1 MAQTNRW
8 GIVKMEMSLLNALSM
23 IALRIGKAEQAFF
36 EEITANGKQDEAWNL
51 YGCTN
56 SSSFQKANAT
66 F

>member
-1 MAQTNRW
+1 
-8 GIVKMEMSLLNALSM
+8 MEMSLLNALSM